1 MLPLCMFKEI
11 DEFHYNIL
19 QKMHFNFHYKII
31 KRVVI
36 TIVITLNKIRN

>member
-1 MLPLCMFKEI
+1 MSPLCMFKEI